1 VVIYKSLILIGLYI
15 IHIFLMKFSS
25 KYEVSIKRSLAYS
38 LEIKTLTKI
47 ANTKIDRF
55 HNNLKSDAVSIEM
68 LMKVRFKLRD
78 GYIVFGESLIRKKLR
93 ITYSIKQGEE
103 KYADKSD
110 KTLWARKM
118 WKEAVSL
125 IIVRMQAYKHNL

>member
-1 VVIYKSLILIGLYI
+1 LIGLYI